1 MATIVV
7 DTDNTPVGTRLSL
20 APSILTGSTCRDS
33 CNKVE
38 PCRNKGVKR
47 VCLEE
52 DISYPK
58 LDKSIS
64 DTKSGKNV
72 RCKNVTE
79 LMQSLKYRTRHCE
92 PEG

>member
-7 DTDNTPVGTRLSL
+7 DTDNTLNIEQLISSL
-20 APSILTGSTCRDS
+20 YMF
-33 CNKVE
+33 
-38 PCRNKGVKR
+38 KGVKR

-64 DTKSGKNV
+64 ETKSGKNV

-79 LMQSLKYRTRHCE
+79 LMQRLNA
-92 PEG
+92 

>member
-7 DTDNTPVGTRLSL
+7 DTDNTLNIKQLISSL
-20 APSILTGSTCRDS
+20 YMF
-33 CNKVE
+33 
-38 PCRNKGVKR
+38 KGVKR

-64 DTKSGKNV
+64 DTKSGKTV
-72 RCKNVTE
+72 RCKSVTE
-79 LMQSLKYRTRHCE
+79 LMQSLNA
-92 PEG
+92 